1 MSLNDLCE
9 SLTKLSK
16 DDIAI
21 LRHYDSIL
29 QSIAELNKA
38 NIFIDCL
45 TNAPDSAVVIS
56 EAKPRG
62 MSSYNNVNWV
72 GKIIRRKDE
81 PGVFETLISGKP
93 TYNILGVAT
102 LKELGNF
109 KEKIQIYSS
118 TVPIKNSEN
127 NTIGCLI
134 MEKDVFEE
142 FEKKYQFESITED
155 IKEFSEIMLDV
166 TTKNGVFINIMDE
179 GFFVLKFDGKITY
192 ANTKATNLFH
202 KINQYK
208 EIKNISISQLF
219 DEKFDFKKIANDKHC
234 RIYEFM
240 LNNMELQLKTIP
252 IWNDNSLK
260 GAICVIKDITD
271 IKEKEKELVLKSTL
285 IQEIHHRVK
294 NDFQTISGLL
304 RMQSRRTDNFEVKE
318 IINESINRIMS
329 VALIYEVLSR
339 NGTEQI
345 NLTDLIESVLKINNN
360 NVYYISN
367 NIEWKVSGE
376 VFFLDCDRATTLAL
390 VINELVQNAL
400 EHAFINKDKGMINIT
415 ILSLEDKHLRITF
428 RDDGVGF
435 DEKKINKQGL
445 GLQIV
450 KMLVKEKLKGTIE
463 FKDDNGTYVSILF
476 KI

>member
-1 MSLNDLCE
+1 MSLNELCK
-9 SLTKLSK
+9 SSTRLSK

-21 LRHYDSIL
+21 LKHYDSIL
-29 QSIAELNKA
+29 QSIADLNKA
-38 NIFIDCL
+38 NIFVDCL
-45 TNAPDSAVVIS
+45 TNEPDSAVVIS
-56 EAKPRG
+56 EAKPKG
-62 MSSYNNVNWV
+62 MSSYNDISWV

-118 TVPIKNSEN
+118 TVPIKNPEN
-127 NTIGCLI
+127 KTIGCLI
-134 MEKDVFEE
+134 MEKNVFEE
-142 FEKKYQFESITED
+142 FEKKYQFENITED

-192 ANTKATNLFH
+192 ANTKATDLFL

-208 EIKNISISQLF
+208 EIKNISVSQLF
-219 DEKFDFKKIANDKHC
+219 DGQFDFKKSANDKHC

-252 IWNDNSLK
+252 IWDDNSLK
-260 GAICVIKDITD
+260 GTICVIKEITD
-271 IKEKEKELVLKSTL
+271 IKEKEKELGLKSTL

-294 NDFQTISGLL
+294 NDFQTIAGLL
-304 RMQSRRTDNFEVKE
+304 RMQSRRIDNFKAKEV
-318 IINESINRIMS
+318 INESVNRIMS

-339 NGTEQI
+339 NGMEQI
-345 NLTDLIESVLKINNN
+345 NLTNLIESVLKVNNN
-360 NVYYISN
+360 NVYYVSN
-367 NIEWKVSGE
+367 NIEWAVSGE

-400 EHAFINKDKGMINIT
+400 EHAFINRDKGMINIT
-415 ILSLEDKHLRITF
+415 ILSLEDKHLRIIF
-428 RDDGVGF
+428 RDNGVGF
-435 DEKKINKQGL
+435 DEKEVNDQGL

-450 KMLVKEKLKGTIE
+450 KMLVKEKLRGTIE
-463 FKDDNGTYVSILF
+463 FKYDNGTCILISF